1 MIRSAFFLARW
12 FCGGTRQNSEFLRT
26 RLQPD
31 ARQQVKSGCG
41 LRMLTANSA
50 YLQHSESFLMIRMIA
65 LLLLTVTCSVA
76 VQADEPLDIYF
87 IDVEGGAATLIVTP
101 EKESIL
107 IDSGYPDNHGRDL
120 DRIIHVAKDVA
131 GLKKIDHAVV
141 SHWHLDHFGN
151 HAALAAKFGV
161 GTYWDRGIPDEL
173 AEDPDYPNRIA
184 AYRAASQNVSKALR
198 VGDSMPLKSGKTPL
212 SVRVMTASRDVV
224 TGEGDVNPFAD
235 RHKAQPDD
243 PSDNS
248 ASLSLL
254 FNFGDF
260 RFLTCGDL
268 TWNTEAKLVTPRN
281 PVGQVDLFMVT
292 HHGLPV
298 SNNPALVL
306 AIDPVVAV
314 MCNGPKKGGAEQTM
328 ATLKEVKSLKNW
340 FQLHLNIDLDPSK
353 QAPKEFIANTAQTS
367 DCKGEWIMARVA
379 PDGKSYTVQI
389 GADGKKHEYKTRSV
403 K

>member
-1 MIRSAFFLARW
+1 MQRLLSIVIVLAVLIN
-12 FCGGTRQNSEFLRT
+12 RQT
-26 RLQPD
+26 
-31 ARQQVKSGCG
+31 
-41 LRMLTANSA
+41 T
-50 YLQHSESFLMIRMIA
+50 
-65 LLLLTVTCSVA
+65 
-76 VQADEPLDIYF
+76 ADEGSLDVYF

-101 EKESIL
+101 LNESIL
-107 IDSGYPDNHGRDL
+107 IDSGYPDNQARDL

-151 HAALAAKFGV
+151 HAALAAKFGI
-161 GTYWDRGIPDEL
+161 GQFWDRGIPDDL
-173 AEDPDYPNRIA
+173 AEDPQYPDRIA
-184 AYRAASQNVSKALR
+184 AYRAASQNASKALH
-198 VGDSMPLKSGKTPL
+198 VGDSLPLKSGKTPL
-212 SVRVMTASRDVV
+212 SVKVMTSGREVLR
-224 TGEGDVNPFAD
+224 GEGESNPFAD
-235 RHKAQPDD
+235 LHQPQPDD

-254 FNFGDF
+254 FAFGDF

-281 PVGQVDLFMVT
+281 PVGKVDLFMVT

-328 ATLKEVKSLKNW
+328 NTLKEVQSLKDW
-340 FQLHLNIDLDPSK
+340 YQLHLNVDLDPK
-353 QAPKEFIANTAQTS
+353 LQAPAEFIANMAPTA
-367 DCKGEWIMARVA
+367 DCKGQWVKASIA

-389 GADGKKHEYKTRSV
+389 GPNGERRQYRTRER
-403 K
+403 

>member
-1 MIRSAFFLARW
+1 MLKRLILA
-12 FCGGTRQNSEFLRT
+12 T
-26 RLQPD
+26 
-31 ARQQVKSGCG
+31 
-41 LRMLTANSA
+41 
-50 YLQHSESFLMIRMIA
+50 A
-65 LLLLTVTCSVA
+65 LLLVSRST
-76 VQADEPLDIYF
+76 QADEPLDIYF

-101 EKESIL
+101 ETESIL

-184 AYRAASQNVSKALR
+184 AYRSASQNVSKALH

-281 PVGQVDLFMVT
+281 PVGKVDLFMVT

-328 ATLKEVKSLKNW
+328 KTLKEVKSLKDW
-340 FQLHLNIDLDPSK
+340 FQLHLNVDLDPSK

-367 DCKGEWIMARVA
+367 DCKGEWILARIA

-389 GADGKKHEYKTRSV
+389 GADGKKHEYKTRLL

>member
-1 MIRSAFFLARW
+1 MQRHFLI
-12 FCGGTRQNSEFLRT
+12 
-26 RLQPD
+26 
-31 ARQQVKSGCG
+31 V
-41 LRMLTANSA
+41 
-50 YLQHSESFLMIRMIA
+50 IA
-65 LLLLTVTCSVA
+65 LA
-76 VQADEPLDIYF
+76 VLINQHIKADEGSLDLYF

-101 EKESIL
+101 FKESIL
-107 IDSGYPDNHGRDL
+107 IDSGYPDNQARDL

-151 HAALAAKFGV
+151 HAALAAKFGI
-161 GTYWDRGIPDEL
+161 GQFWDRGIPDDL
-173 AEDPDYPNRIA
+173 AEDPQYPDRIA
-184 AYRAASQNVSKALR
+184 AYRAASQNASKALR
-198 VGDSMPLKSGKTPL
+198 VGDSLPLKSGKTPL
-212 SVRVMTASRDVV
+212 TVKVMTSGRDVL
-224 TGEGDVNPFAD
+224 TGVGESNPFVD
-235 RHKAQPDD
+235 RHQPQPDD

-254 FNFGDF
+254 FGFGDF

-281 PVGQVDLFMVT
+281 PVGKVDLFMVT

-328 ATLKEVKSLKNW
+328 KTLKEVQSLKDW
-340 FQLHLNIDLDPSK
+340 YQLHLNVDLDPK
-353 QAPKEFIANTAQTS
+353 LQAPSEFIANAAPTA
-367 DCKGEWIMARVA
+367 DCRGQWVKASIA

-389 GADGKKHEYKTRSV
+389 GPDGEQRRYNTRERQ
-403 K
+403 

>member
-12 FCGGTRQNSEFLRT
+12 FCSGTRQNSEFLRT
-26 RLQPD
+26 RQQPD

-184 AYRAASQNVSKALR
+184 AYRAASQNVSKTLR

-235 RHKAQPDD
+235 RHKAQPED

-328 ATLKEVKSLKNW
+328 ATLKEVKSLKDW
-340 FQLHLNIDLDPSK
+340 FQLHLNVDLDPPNRLLKSSS
-353 QAPKEFIANTAQTS
+353 PTRLRPVIAKANGSWPESLPTAKATPFRSALTARSTS
-367 DCKGEWIMARVA
+367 
-379 PDGKSYTVQI
+379 
-389 GADGKKHEYKTRSV
+389 TRRDR
-403 K
+403 

>member
-1 MIRSAFFLARW
+1 MQRYFFMVISLAVLI
-12 FCGGTRQNSEFLRT
+12 N
-26 RLQPD
+26 
-31 ARQQVKSGCG
+31 
-41 LRMLTANSA
+41 
-50 YLQHSESFLMIRMIA
+50 QHTS
-65 LLLLTVTCSVA
+65 
-76 VQADEPLDIYF
+76 ADEGSLDLYF

-101 EKESIL
+101 FKESIL
-107 IDSGYPDNHGRDL
+107 IDSGYPDNQARDL

-151 HAALAAKFGV
+151 HAALAAKFGI
-161 GTYWDRGIPDEL
+161 GQFWDRGIPDDL
-173 AEDPDYPNRIA
+173 AEDPQYPDRIA
-184 AYRAASQNVSKALR
+184 AYRAASQNASKALR
-198 VGDSMPLKSGKTPL
+198 VGDSLPLKSGKTPL
-212 SVRVMTASRDVV
+212 TVKVMTSGRDVL
-224 TGEGDVNPFAD
+224 TGVGESNPFVD
-235 RHKAQPDD
+235 RHQPQPDD

-254 FNFGDF
+254 FGFGDF

-281 PVGQVDLFMVT
+281 PVGKVDLFMVT

-328 ATLKEVKSLKNW
+328 KTLKEVQSLKDW
-340 FQLHLNIDLDPSK
+340 YQLHLNVDLDPK
-353 QAPKEFIANTAQTS
+353 LQAPSEFIANAAPTA
-367 DCKGEWIMARVA
+367 DCKGQWVKASIA

-389 GADGKKHEYKTRSV
+389 GPDGEQRRYNTRER
-403 K
+403 

>member
-1 MIRSAFFLARW
+1 M
-12 FCGGTRQNSEFLRT
+12 Q
-26 RLQPD
+26 RLVSIAIAMAVLINQ
-31 ARQQVKSGCG
+31 KSP
-41 LRMLTANSA
+41 
-50 YLQHSESFLMIRMIA
+50 
-65 LLLLTVTCSVA
+65 
-76 VQADEPLDIYF
+76 ADEGSLDLYF

-101 EKESIL
+101 LKESVL
-107 IDSGYPDNHGRDL
+107 IDSGYPDNQARDL

-151 HAALAAKFGV
+151 HAALAAKFGI
-161 GTYWDRGIPDEL
+161 GQFWDRGIPDEL
-173 AEDPDYPNRIA
+173 AEDPQYPDRIA
-184 AYRAASQNVSKALR
+184 AYRAASQNASKALH
-198 VGDSMPLKSGKTPL
+198 VGDSLPLKAGKTPL
-212 SVRVMTASRDVV
+212 AVKVITSGREVLSGV
-224 TGEGDVNPFAD
+224 GEANPFVD
-235 RHKAQPDD
+235 RHQPQPDD

-254 FNFGDF
+254 FSFGDF

-268 TWNTEAKLVTPRN
+268 TWNTEAKLVTPLN
-281 PVGQVDLFMVT
+281 PVGKVDLFMVT

-328 ATLKEVKSLKNW
+328 KTLKQVKSLKDCY
-340 FQLHLNIDLDPSK
+340 QLHLNVDLDPK
-353 QAPKEFIANTAQTS
+353 LQAPSEFIANTVPTA
-367 DCKGEWIMARVA
+367 DCKGQWVKASIA

-389 GADGKKHEYKTRSV
+389 GPDGEQRRYMTRGR
-403 K
+403 

>member
-1 MIRSAFFLARW
+1 MQRYFFMVISLAVLI
-12 FCGGTRQNSEFLRT
+12 N
-26 RLQPD
+26 
-31 ARQQVKSGCG
+31 
-41 LRMLTANSA
+41 
-50 YLQHSESFLMIRMIA
+50 QHTS
-65 LLLLTVTCSVA
+65 
-76 VQADEPLDIYF
+76 ADEGSLDLYF

-101 EKESIL
+101 FKESIL
-107 IDSGYPDNHGRDL
+107 IDSGYPDNQARDL

-151 HAALAAKFGV
+151 HAALAAKFGI
-161 GTYWDRGIPDEL
+161 GQFWDRGIPDDL
-173 AEDPDYPNRIA
+173 AEDPQYPDRIA
-184 AYRAASQNVSKALR
+184 AYRAASQNASKALH
-198 VGDSMPLKSGKTPL
+198 VGDSLPLKSGKTPL
-212 SVRVMTASRDVV
+212 VVKVMTSGREVLSGV
-224 TGEGDVNPFAD
+224 GESNPFVD
-235 RHKAQPDD
+235 RHQPQPDD

-254 FNFGDF
+254 FGFGDF

-281 PVGQVDLFMVT
+281 PVGKVDLFMVT

-328 ATLKEVKSLKNW
+328 KTLKEVQSLKDW
-340 FQLHLNIDLDPSK
+340 YQLHLNVDLDPK
-353 QAPKEFIANTAQTS
+353 LQAPSEFIANAAPTA
-367 DCKGEWIMARVA
+367 DCKGQWVKASIA
-379 PDGKSYTVQI
+379 PDGNSYTVRI
-389 GADGKKHEYKTRSV
+389 GPDGEQRQYKTRER
-403 K
+403 